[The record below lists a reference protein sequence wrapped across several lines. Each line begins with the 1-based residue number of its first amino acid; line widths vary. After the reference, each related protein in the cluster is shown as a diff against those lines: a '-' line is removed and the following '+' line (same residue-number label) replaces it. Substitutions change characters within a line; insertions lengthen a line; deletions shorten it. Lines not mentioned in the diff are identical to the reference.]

1 MRLPKF
7 LSVGTWMTLTL
18 VCIKLECSLL
28 LKNVR
33 RRQLC
38 VCVCVCAL
46 FVSSLERVASYPS
59 RQNCM
64 GMRQYSNLTMFKT
77 ICDTPTEKKQQI
89 NEQRC
94 KFTAVQE
101 VLCNE
106 ILISHWEAY
115 MVRPK
120 RGFTVKLL
128 LFPIPVCSSIIYGT
142 TCTNHPLQ
150 PDWRT
155 VQSR

>member
-1 MRLPKF
+1 MMCIYSQCTLNGTKVYTGHIVGPKVPVLVPRLQTPLSHEKNSAPNF
-7 LSVGTWMTLTL
+7 LG
-18 VCIKLECSLL
+18 
-28 LKNVR
+28 
-33 RRQLC
+33 QH
-38 VCVCVCAL
+38 AL
-46 FVSSLERVASYPS
+46 R
-59 RQNCM
+59 
-64 GMRQYSNLTMFKT
+64 RQYSNLTMFKT
-77 ICDTPTEKKQQI
+77 ICDTPAEKKQQI

-101 VLCNE
+101 VLRNK

-120 RGFTVKLL
+120 RGFAVKLL
-128 LFPIPVCSSIIYGT
+128 LFPIPVRSSIICGA